1 MPENWL
7 RSETCT
13 PQVSEVLSVREETQ
27 ECDFL
32 HGAIGRDGVYR
43 CGTKEF
49 AWGLGVGGLWVD
61 RRGDRRDL

>member
-1 MPENWL
+1 M
-7 RSETCT
+7 
-13 PQVSEVLSVREETQ
+13 SEVLSVREETQ